1 MKKTFLTLL
10 TVALISCAPE
20 ADRQVK
26 AVNGAT
32 FDVIVVDSCEY
43 LYRTV
48 GYSGY
53 MAHKG
58 NCRFCAKR
66 AANHPS
72 H

>member
-1 MKKTFLTLL
+1 MKKTVLALL

-26 AVNGAT
+26 APNGVN

-43 LYRTV
+43 LYRNI
-48 GYSGY
+48 GHSGY

-58 NCRFCAKR
+58 NCRFCAQR